1 MMELIFS
8 SQGILNRGR
17 GLTFDDVLIVPNKSE
32 VRSRRDPALKTQLTK
47 RFAVNLPFIS
57 SNMDTITEAEMAIA
71 MGKLGGVGILH
82 RFMSVEEQ
90 IKQVRLV
97 KEALQ
102 PLEGLTSG
110 GTAIL
115 AASIGVNKE
124 EEQRA
129 KGLIDAGVE
138 VITIDIAH
146 GHSALMLDTVKSL
159 KDKWGDKVDVIA
171 GNVATPEAT
180 EELIEAGADAI
191 KVGIGPGSMCTTRII
206 TGAGVPQLTAV
217 AWCAQVANERSVP
230 LIADGGIKTSGD
242 VVKALAAGAQTVMLG
257 SLLSGTL
264 ETPGPIH
271 YGKKSYR
278 GMASRAAQVSWRGEL
293 PEGMAPEG
301 EATSVPVKGHVSDV
315 VNELA
320 GGLRSGMSYIN
331 ASNIPE
337 MKSKTRFMEMTG
349 QGHRESIAHGVK

>member
-1 MMELIFS
+1 MELIFS
-8 SQGILNRGR
+8 AEGVLNRGR

-32 VRSRRDPALKTQLTK
+32 VRSRRDPNLKTQLTK
-47 RFAVNLPFIS
+47 RFSIDLPFIS

-71 MGKLGGVGILH
+71 MNKLGGVGILH
-82 RFMSVEEQ
+82 RFMPIEEQ
-90 IKQVRLV
+90 VKQARLV
-97 KEALQ
+97 KESGALVV
-102 PLEGLTSG
+102 
-110 GTAIL
+110 

-129 KGLIDAGVE
+129 KGLIEAGVE
-138 VITIDIAH
+138 IITIDIAH
-146 GHSALMLDTVKSL
+146 GHSALMLDSIKML
-159 KDKWGDKVDVIA
+159 KDKFGGKIDVIA

-180 EELIEAGADAI
+180 LELIEAGADAV

-206 TGAGVPQLTAV
+206 TGCGVPQLTAV
-217 AWCAQVANERSVP
+217 SWCAQVAGEKGVP

-242 VVKALAAGAQTVMLG
+242 AVKALAAGAQTVMLG

-271 YGKKSYR
+271 YGKKNYR

-301 EATSVPVKGHVSDV
+301 ESTSVPVKGHVADV
-315 VNELA
+315 LHELA
-320 GGLRSGMSYIN
+320 GGLRSGMSYVN
-331 ASNIPE
+331 ASTVAE
-337 MKSKTRFMEMTG
+337 LKSKVRFMEMTG
-349 QGHRESIAHGVK
+349 QGHRESVAHGVK